1 MANRILDAAARY
13 TDRIEKQRDAG
24 VSLDGKPIGPALD
37 ALDEAMALTFSEH
50 AAFQNAQAQ
59 AHAGGRITTDEAQTV
74 YVALGES
81 VSSKNGGWAKHVE
94 LPLKVTIT
102 QLISELI

>member
-13 TDRIEKQRDAG
+13 AGRIETQRKAG
-24 VSLDGKPIGPALD
+24 VSLDGKPIGPALER
-37 ALDEAMALTFSEH
+37 LDENMALTHSEH
-50 AAFQNAQAQ
+50 YAFQTAQAQ
-59 AHAGGRITTDEAQTV
+59 AHAGGRITTDEARTV

-81 VSSKNGGWAKHVE
+81 MSSSNGGWGKHVE
-94 LPLKVTIT
+94 LPLKVAIT